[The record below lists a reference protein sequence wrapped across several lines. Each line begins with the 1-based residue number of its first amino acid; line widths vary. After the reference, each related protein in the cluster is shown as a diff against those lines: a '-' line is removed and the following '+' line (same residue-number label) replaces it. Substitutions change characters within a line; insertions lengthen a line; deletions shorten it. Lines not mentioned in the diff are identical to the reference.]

1 MLSREK
7 ITELLGLVG
16 SNISSKEE
24 WAQLALACVD
34 QGDFCVRTQAFL
46 RDTLGLP
53 SPDCT
58 FCRKEVPYLRGDGT
72 LWHSGGVLCQDP
84 EGQP

>member
-1 MLSREK
+1 MLTREK
-7 ITELLGLVG
+7 LDELAALVG
-16 SNISSKEE
+16 SHISSKEE
-24 WAQLALACVD
+24 WAQLALACADQADVD
-34 QGDFCVRTQAFL
+34 VRTQAFL

-53 SPDCT
+53 TPNCPY
-58 FCRKEVPYLRGDGT
+58 CPKEVPYLHTGGK